1 MTQEYSM
8 TDQDLRGLVL
18 QQFYAKRRLEFS
30 KPSSSWIN
38 ADLDDNEIYR
48 ICAQL
53 AECALITFKPN
64 INGARGKI
72 TAHGIDAIERE
83 DSLEETI
90 QIVSHHTTN
99 VENSSNIIVGSAN
112 SQTVGYS
119 CDQIAKAIDSSSR
132 PETEKAKSKNL
143 LENDTSMSSTQR
155 PTDILL
161 RGLVLQSFYDKRE
174 YGVFLSPSTAWVGG
188 KAPIE
193 EVYRICSQ
201 LREHNLIKWEPFQS
215 GVGIG
220 QITAYGSDVIEGAK
234 TSDIALQITHNYT
247 TIANSNNVI
256 VGDHNVQIIQAA
268 FDEIAHAI
276 ESYSGT
282 DSEKAKSKS
291 LFTQLLNSPVFAQV
305 VGQATRHA
313 LEHFR

>member
-8 TDQDLRGLVL
+8 TDQELRSLVL
-18 QQFYAKRRLEFS
+18 QQFYDERRLEFS
-30 KPSSSWIN
+30 RPSSSWIN

-48 ICAQL
+48 ICDQL
-53 AECALITFKPN
+53 AECDLIRFKPN

-72 TAHGIDAIERE
+72 TAHGIDSIERE
-83 DSLEETI
+83 DSPGEAI
-90 QIVSHHTTN
+90 QFVSHHTTN
-99 VENSSNIIVGSAN
+99 VENSSNIIVGSDN
-112 SQTVGYS
+112 SQAVGYS

-132 PETEKAKSKNL
+132 PETDKAKSKNL
-143 LENDTSMSSTQR
+143 LENDTSMSSSQR

-201 LREHNLIKWEPFQS
+201 LREHNLIKWQPFQS
-215 GVGIG
+215 GGGIG

-234 TSDIALQITHNYT
+234 TSDIALQVTHNYT

-256 VGDHNVQIIQAA
+256 VGDQNVQIIQAA

-276 ESYSGT
+276 ECYNGT

-305 VGQATRHA
+305 VGQATRYV